1 MAMIDQYPKT
11 MRPWIVGQVPNSR
24 PKDVISQIVADVA
37 GIGFGKAVFR
47 HSSGDKA
54 ITTTANSKFVG
65 ITVKDVT
72 LVHSATA
79 DIDLYKK
86 GENAG
91 VVVEGPIVVLN
102 GAAPVVAD
110 DPVYLTS
117 GGAFTNVSSGN
128 TALPAKFGASAAANA
143 PVPIVLS

>member
-11 MRPWIVGQVPNSR
+11 MRPFIVGQVPNSR
-24 PKDVISQIVADVA
+24 PKDVVTGIVADVA

-47 HSSGDKA
+47 HASGDKA
-54 ITTTANSKFVG
+54 ITQTQNSKFVG

-102 GAAPVVAD
+102 GAANVAAD

-128 TALPAKFGASAAANA
+128 TALPAKFGCSAAAAA
-143 PVPIVLS
+143 PVIVVLT